1 MSKKPPIV
9 IVPPLTAPPL
19 PPDGAPPVP
28 GAPGI
33 AAGLAPA
40 WAPDTWPGDT
50 SEVEAGWVKDLTGM
64 PPSTAPMTSA
74 APSSETAMRSRKPR
88 DIQALPLEGVGQQR
102 PPCPLSDPRED
113 QLLPEFTALFSGV
126 HPPKR
131 RFVLG

>member
-40 WAPDTWPGDT
+40 CAPDTWPWDT
-50 SEVEAGWVKDLTGM
+50 SEVEAGWEKDLTVM
-64 PPSTAPMTSA
+64 TPSTAPMTSA
-74 APSSETAMRSRKPR
+74 APSTETDLRSRKPR
-88 DIQALPLEGVGQQR
+88 HQQALP
-102 PPCPLSDPRED
+102 PCGAR
-113 QLLPEFTALFSGV
+113 
-126 HPPKR
+126 
-131 RFVLG
+131 